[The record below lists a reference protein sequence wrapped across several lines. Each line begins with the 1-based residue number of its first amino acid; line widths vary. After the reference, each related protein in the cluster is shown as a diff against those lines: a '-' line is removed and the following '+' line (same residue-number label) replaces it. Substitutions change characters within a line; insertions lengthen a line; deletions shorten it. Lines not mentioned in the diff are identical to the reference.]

1 MARSPRRKPS
11 RKTKKSPRPRKASPK
26 ELKHGY
32 GWVPDLP
39 DQRDFLYRA
48 IRPAPGVVP
57 HEVDL
62 RPDCSPVE
70 DQGNLGSCTANA
82 LVGALEFLEKKDSK
96 PVKDLSRLFV
106 YYNERVIEHSVK
118 TDSGAMLRDGIKTLA
133 KEGVCTEKTWPYI
146 ISKFAVKP
154 SKKCYKEGLSYT
166 ITSYH
171 RILTLDEMLGC
182 LADGYP
188 FVFGF
193 SVYESFESA
202 EVAKTGVVPMPAQG
216 ERVLGGHA
224 VLAVGYSESTK
235 RFLVRN
241 SWGPGWG
248 EAGYFTMP
256 YEYLSNRDLSDD
268 FWTIRAGGNL

>member
-1 MARSPRRKPS
+1 MARSPRRKS
-11 RKTKKSPRPRKASPK
+11 ARKAPRRTSSPRPASKPV
-26 ELKHGY
+26 HGY

-48 IRPAPGVVP
+48 IRMAPTVLP
-57 HEVDL
+57 HDVDL

-82 LVGALEFLEKKDSK
+82 LVGALEFLELKAKE
-96 PVKDLSRLFV
+96 PLVDLSRLFV
-106 YYNERVIEHSVK
+106 YYNERVIEHTVK

-133 KEGVCTEKTWPYI
+133 KQGVCSEKRWPYI
-146 ISKFAVKP
+146 ITKFAVKP
-154 SKKCYKEGLSYT
+154 TPKCYKEAASHT

-171 RILTLDEMLGC
+171 RILTLDEMLSC
-182 LADGYP
+182 LAEGFP

-193 SVYESFESA
+193 TVYESFES
-202 EVAKTGVVPMPAQG
+202 ETVARTGTVPMPQPG

-224 VLAVGYSESTK
+224 VLAVGYDEGTK

-241 SWGPGWG
+241 SWGTGWG
-248 EAGYFTMP
+248 VGGYFTMP
-256 YEYLSNRDLSDD
+256 FAYLSDRNLSDD
-268 FWTIRAGGNL
+268 FWTIRAGNM